1 LCSLLLT
8 TMHRLAVVALTF
20 FVLFT
25 SVLPL
30 ASASARRETNAERFR
45 RGAPPLPPVRR
56 DGAYPPQPS
65 SKPPPT
71 VSGYLVIRDISG
83 ADVLGYMENNAYRS
97 PLIGVSPVNSPVSAR
112 LQATFSGSEYTVE
125 ATNALFPAPY
135 FLGTTFPSP
144 NDPGEAP
151 PEELLFTNVDDIA
164 GAKVWSYQPNTGELT
179 ITLPKPNGGSV
190 PAVFAWDT
198 YQNAIEL
205 VTDVPV
211 FLAATA
217 KSEPPDQQPVLVRVY
232 LA

>member
-1 LCSLLLT
+1 
-8 TMHRLAVVALTF
+8 MHRLAVFALTF

-25 SVLPL
+25 SALPPSL
-30 ASASARRETNAERFR
+30 AYVRRETNADRFR
-45 RGAPPLPPVRR
+45 RGLSPLPPVRR
-56 DGAYPPQPS
+56 GAAYPPQPS

-71 VSGYLVIRDISG
+71 VSGTLVIRDLSG
-83 ADVLGYMENNAYRS
+83 LHVLGYVQNAASRS
-97 PLIGVSPVNSPVSAR
+97 PIIGVSPANSPDSAR

-135 FLGTTFPSP
+135 YLGTTFPSP
-144 NDPGEAP
+144 NAPGEAP
-151 PEELLFTNVDDIA
+151 PEELEFTNVGDIA
-164 GAKVWSYQPNTGELT
+164 GAKVWSYQPSTGELT
-179 ITLPKPNGGSV
+179 IALPKPNGGTV

-205 VTDVPV
+205 VTDVPT